1 MTFSLSLLLF
11 EGREQRVG
19 RRGKKARENRGQWVA
34 KHPNTKAFTSCSV
47 FKRLNNNKH
56 IQLHKTGE
64 AEEEVC
70 VCVRVC
76 AKLRGYAHRSTQVT
90 VCPSNIARST
100 LPINY
105 RF

>member
-1 MTFSLSLLLF
+1 MTFFSALLTF
-11 EGREQRVG
+11 EEREHRVG
-19 RRGKKARENRGQWVA
+19 RKNRENRRQWVA

-70 VCVRVC
+70 VCVCVC
-76 AKLRGYAHRSTQVT
+76 VL
-90 VCPSNIARST
+90 N
-100 LPINY
+100 
-105 RF
+105 